1 MSSPAT
7 PSGERPP
14 PAPGSTAGIPA
25 DGIASLRLVLANPGF
40 RRVWLTGALASA
52 MRWLD
57 LLVLGVFVFDLT
69 GSAFKVALLFFFR
82 MAPRILLA
90 LPLGMLSDRVSR
102 QRMLVVTFAALAVIS
117 AALGAL
123 VISGRVEYWHLL
135 VGTFLTGIF
144 WTTEFPVRRAMIGD
158 VVPRELVG
166 RAFAVDIGTSAVAR
180 MLGPLTGGALLQA
193 IGAEAAF
200 LTQAVAFVLATL
212 VIASLRYTPPP
223 RLAPPA
229 SAMAE
234 MIAGLRYVRAR
245 SLLVGAILVSF
256 AMNLFGFPYTA
267 MVPVIGKETLGAA
280 PLGVGFLQSAE
291 GVGALLG
298 ALLIATLAPTRVYAR
313 MYVVGTGFFL
323 LMVLA
328 FSASTSYPL
337 SVALLFLA
345 GFGMA
350 AYTAMQVTLIVAGS
364 APEMRGRV
372 MGAVSLSLGGN
383 PIGALNVGILAG
395 LLGAPIA
402 TAIMAV
408 EGLAAVALIALW
420 FPPLRRPFALGGE
433 SPHAPREPRSPAA
446 GEAPSHRAAMP
457 PGTPREQDS

>member
-1 MSSPAT
+1 M
-7 PSGERPP
+7 
-14 PAPGSTAGIPA
+14 
-25 DGIASLRLVLANPGF
+25 ASLRLVLANPGF
-40 RRVWLTGALASA
+40 RRVWATGALASA

-82 MAPRILLA
+82 MAPRLLLA
-90 LPLGMLSDRVSR
+90 LPLGTLSDRVSR
-102 QRMLVVTFAALAVIS
+102 QKMLVVTFVALAVIS

-123 VISGRVEYWHLL
+123 VLSGRVEYWHLL
-135 VGTFLTGIF
+135 IGTFLTGIF

-166 RAFAVDIGTSAVAR
+166 RAFAIDIGTSAVAR
-180 MLGPLTGGALLQA
+180 MVGPLTGGALLQA

-200 LTQAVAFVLATL
+200 FTQAVVFVLATL

-223 RLAPPA
+223 RVGPPA

-234 MIAGLRYVRAR
+234 MFEGLRYVRAR
-245 SLLVGAILVSF
+245 QLLVGGILVSLL
-256 AMNLFGFPYTA
+256 MNLFGFPYTA

-280 PLGVGFLQSAE
+280 PLGVGLLQSAE
-291 GVGALLG
+291 GLG
-298 ALLIATLAPTRVYAR
+298 ALIGATLIATLAPTRVYAR
-313 MYVVGTGFFL
+313 LYVLGTGLFL
-323 LMVLA
+323 AIVVA
-328 FSASTSYPL
+328 FSGSTTYAL
-337 SVALLFLA
+337 SVALLFVA

-350 AYTAMQVTLIVAGS
+350 AYTAMQVTLMVAGS

-395 LLGAPIA
+395 MFGAPIA
-402 TAIMAV
+402 TAIMGV
-408 EGLAAVALIALW
+408 EGLAALALIT
-420 FPPLRRPFALGGE
+420 LRYPSLRQPFALPE
-433 SPHAPREPRSPAA
+433 EAVPLPASSRASAAPVGRRRE
-446 GEAPSHRAAMP
+446 G
-457 PGTPREQDS
+457 